1 MSDIKS
7 VLFVGVGGQ
16 GTILAS
22 KILTIGL
29 IGHGYDVKMS
39 EVHGMS
45 QRGGSVSTQ
54 VRFGSKVYSPII
66 GEGSA
71 DILVSFEEMEAAR
84 YARFLKKDG
93 KMVVNTTQIPSLPVL
108 SGVCQYPR
116 GIVEELKKHVP
127 VWAFDATKVDAI
139 VESEEPISLAPNR
152 EPSAIDKQIAENIFP
167 YLHDGITLQLGIGGM
182 PNALGILIAGSD
194 LKDLG
199 MHTELMSDG
208 YLDLYQSGKITNDKK
223 PFQRGKGVFSICMG
237 SKELYEF
244 LDHNQDILSAPMH
257 YVNNPE
263 TIRQLDDFI
272 SINSCIAVDLYGQV
286 CSESAGTRQI
296 SGTGGQLDFVTG
308 AYAADHGKAFLAM
321 PSSRVDKQGIRHS
334 NILPK
339 FTAGDIIT
347 TPRTQAPYMVTEYG
361 VANLSGLATWQ
372 RAEALINIAHPDVRE
387 DLIKAAEAQYIWR
400 RSNKC

>member
-1 MSDIKS
+1 MENIETIAFTGSSDLIGNLQLCIDHISYAIPNIMNSVSGQYNVRCVFEKVENQLTFSDSILGELINQEVLGKVYMNDKSDIKS

-116 GIVEELKKHVP
+116 GIVEELKQHVP

-152 EPSAIDKQIAENIFP
+152 EPSAIDKQIAEHIFP

-182 PNALGILIAGSD
+182 PNALGSLIAGSD

-208 YLDLYQSGKITNDKK
+208 YLDLYRAGKNTNDKK

-257 YVNNPE
+257 YVNNPPA
-263 TIRQLDDFI
+263 R
-272 SINSCIAVDLYGQV
+272 
-286 CSESAGTRQI
+286 
-296 SGTGGQLDFVTG
+296 
-308 AYAADHGKAFLAM
+308 
-321 PSSRVDKQGIRHS
+321 
-334 NILPK
+334 
-339 FTAGDIIT
+339 
-347 TPRTQAPYMVTEYG
+347 
-361 VANLSGLATWQ
+361 
-372 RAEALINIAHPDVRE
+372 
-387 DLIKAAEAQYIWR
+387 
-400 RSNKC
+400 